1 MSRSIASKKRALG
14 FTLIE
19 LLVVI
24 AIIGILVALLLP
36 AVQQAREAA
45 RRMTCQNHLR
55 QIGLALHN
63 YHDTYK
69 SFPPGGFRYMG
80 PSPSSSN
87 EHTAFGATSH
97 SYLVTILPQ
106 VEFSSIADQFNTIQ
120 GWRGKPNRRVVT
132 TIPPVY
138 QCPSAPLTHSDHTD
152 ETIIDSS
159 DNVIGPMFAGHYVGN
174 MGPIGSGYQ
183 KFCKKNSDSGSA
195 PNCDSVNEVSNQGV
209 LGANSK
215 VGFRDITD
223 GTSNTIMVGE
233 LSTNE
238 YPTGAPA
245 PRAWSRGCAD
255 HSCGMSKNVKFGIN
269 IQGFVSGNFNNMS
282 FSSMHP
288 GGTQVLLSDSSV
300 KFVSENIDMDIYL
313 ATASRN
319 GNEVLTLD

>member
-1 MSRSIASKKRALG
+1 MSTSTGRNKRYLG
-14 FTLIE
+14 FTLVE

-24 AIIGILVALLLP
+24 AIIGILIALLLP

-45 RRMTCQNHLR
+45 RRMSCQANLK
-55 QIGLALHN
+55 QIGIALHN
-63 YHDTYK
+63 YHDVYQ

-80 PSPSSSN
+80 PSPSSNN
-87 EHTAFGATSH
+87 ENTAFGATSH
-97 SYLVTILPQ
+97 SFLVAILPQ
-106 VEFSSIADQFNTIQ
+106 VEFSAMADQFNHIQ
-120 GWRGKPNRRVVT
+120 GWRGRPNRRVVT
-132 TIPPVY
+132 TVPPVY

-152 ETIIDSS
+152 ETIIDNS
-159 DNVIGPMFAGHYVGN
+159 DAVIGPMFAGHYVGN
-174 MGPIGSGYQ
+174 MGPVGTGYQ
-183 KFCKKNSDSGSA
+183 LFCKKSSDSGSA
-195 PNCDSVNEVSNQGV
+195 PNCDSFNEVSNQGV

-215 VGFRDITD
+215 IGFRDVTD

-288 GGTQVLLSDSSV
+288 GGTQVLMADSSV
-300 KFVSENIDMDIYL
+300 HFISENIDMDLYL

-319 GNEVLTLD
+319 GNEVASLD

>member
-1 MSRSIASKKRALG
+1 MSRSIPRKKWDSG
-14 FTLIE
+14 FTLVE

-24 AIIGILVALLLP
+24 AIIGVLIALLLP

-45 RRMTCQNHLR
+45 RRMSCQSNLR
-55 QIGLALHN
+55 QIGVALHN
-63 YHDTYK
+63 YHDVYG
-69 SFPPGGFRYMG
+69 SFPPGGFRYTG

-87 EHTAFGATSH
+87 EHTAFGSVSH
-97 SYLVTILPQ
+97 SFLVTILPQ
-106 VEFSSIADQFNTIQ
+106 VEFSAMAEQFNHIQ

-132 TIPPVY
+132 TVPPVY
-138 QCPSAPLTHSDHTD
+138 QCPSAPLTHSDHAD
-152 ETIIDSS
+152 ETIIDAS
-159 DNVIGPMFAGHYVGN
+159 DNVLGPMFAGHYVGN
-174 MGPIGSGYQ
+174 MGPIGTGYDR
-183 KFCKKNSDSGSA
+183 FCKKNSDSGSM
-195 PNCDSVNEVSNQGV
+195 PNCNSFNEVSDQGI

-215 VGFRDITD
+215 IAFRDVTD

-238 YPTGAPA
+238 YPTGEAA

-288 GGTQVLLSDSSV
+288 GGTQVLMADSSV
-300 KFVSENIDMDIYL
+300 QFVSENINMDIYL

-319 GNEVLTLD
+319 GSEVVTLD